1 MRALVERYLDAYNR
15 KDVDAMLA
23 TMDRAVVFENYTAG
37 ALAIRTQGIE
47 ELRALA
53 EHSRHLFSS
62 RRQTVTAW
70 QENGGTGTA
79 SILFEGTFAVDLPNG
94 VRAGQSIR
102 LNGRSEFRLH
112 DGLLVYIADHSA

>member
-23 TMDRAVVFENYTAG
+23 TMDDAVVFENYTAG
-37 ALAIRTQGIE
+37 ALAIRTQGTA

-70 QENGGTGTA
+70 REQGGSGSA

-94 VRAGQSIR
+94 VRAGQSIV
-102 LNGRSEFRLH
+102 LEGRSEFRVH
-112 DGLLVYIADHSA
+112 DGRLVYIADHSD